1 LHGYFISI
9 YLSLTRIEIENN
21 NFKLNL
27 QKKVTIF
34 LVEIRFCSMRFAFL
48 VIFQISFLAFGQ
60 YNFGLDGFQY
70 VNSFYSARNIGTG
83 NNLISV
89 IDNDLVLSS
98 ENPALLN
105 QGMVNQLA
113 INQSLLPTGVNFG
126 SIQYAFNS
134 KFGIFSPVIKYANYG
149 SFEGTDVGGNSL
161 GSFGALD
168 YSVGMLYSKEFNPVI
183 SLGFGLNVLGSHLET
198 YSAYAISSSFSA
210 VYKHPNNLFSAA
222 LVTKGIGASFK
233 QYTSN
238 QKMSLPID
246 VQASISYKLK
256 HAPFRFSLLAKQLNK
271 WDIVYQDPNQK
282 PTYDALTGDT
292 IAVNTPGFME
302 KLANHLNLQVELIAS
317 KSLHFR
323 TGFDFH
329 RQQQLRVFNRP
340 GLAGFSFGVGIYLK
354 KVRLDY
360 GVLIY
365 SKAGQ
370 NHAVGI
376 STNLS
381 DWKRKK

>member
-1 LHGYFISI
+1 
-9 YLSLTRIEIENN
+9 
-21 NFKLNL
+21 
-27 QKKVTIF
+27 
-34 LVEIRFCSMRFAFL
+34 M
-48 VIFQISFLAFGQ
+48 
-60 YNFGLDGFQY
+60 GLDGYQY
-70 VNSFYSARNIGTG
+70 VAGFYSARNIGTG

-105 QGMVNQLA
+105 KSMISQLA
-113 INQSLLPTGVNFG
+113 INQSFLPTGVNFG
-126 SIQYAFNS
+126 SVQYAFNS
-134 KFGIFSPVIKYANYG
+134 KFGIFSPLIKYVNYG
-149 SFEGTDVGGNSL
+149 SFEGTDMGGNSQGTF
-161 GSFGALD
+161 GSLD
-168 YSVGMLYSKEFNPVI
+168 YAVGVLYSKEFNPVI
-183 SLGFGLNVLGSHLET
+183 SLGLGLNVLGSHLET
-198 YSAYAISSSFSA
+198 YSSYAMSASFST
-210 VYKHPNNLFSAA
+210 VYKHPNKLFSAA
-222 LVTKGIGASFK
+222 LIAKGIGVSFK

-246 VQASISYKLK
+246 VQASLTYKLK

-271 WDIVYQDPNQK
+271 WDIVYEDPNEK
-282 PTYDALTGDT
+282 PSYDALTGDT
-292 IAVNTPGFME
+292 TPVKTAGFVE

-317 KSLHFR
+317 QSIHFR

-329 RQQQLRVFNRP
+329 RQQQLRVYNRP

-354 KVRLDY
+354 KIRIDY

-370 NHAVGI
+370 NHAIGI

-381 DWKRKK
+381 EWKRKK

>member
-1 LHGYFISI
+1 
-9 YLSLTRIEIENN
+9 
-21 NFKLNL
+21 
-27 QKKVTIF
+27 
-34 LVEIRFCSMRFAFL
+34 MRFIAF
-48 VIFQISFLAFGQ
+48 VFFQISFLAFSQ
-60 YNFGLDGFQY
+60 YNVGLNGFQY
-70 VNSFYSARNIGTG
+70 VNGFYSARNIGTG

-105 QGMVNQLA
+105 RGMTNQLA
-113 INQSLLPTGVNFG
+113 INQSFLPTGVNFG

-134 KFGIFSPVIKYANYG
+134 KFGVFSPVIKYANYG
-149 SFEGTDVGGNSL
+149 SFTGTDIGGNSQ
-161 GSFGALD
+161 GDFGALD
-168 YSVGMLYSKEFNPVI
+168 YSVGLLYSKEFNPVI

-198 YSAYAISSSFSA
+198 YSAYAISSTFSTF
-210 VYKHPNNLFSAA
+210 YKHPNNLFSAA
-222 LVTKGIGASFK
+222 LIAKGIGVSFK

-238 QKMSLPID
+238 QKTSLPVE

-271 WDIVYQDPNQK
+271 WDIVYQDPTEQ

-292 IAVNTPGFME
+292 IPVQTPGFIE

-323 TGFDFH
+323 TGFDFN
-329 RQQQLRVFNRP
+329 RQQQLRVYNRP
-340 GLAGFSFGVGIYLK
+340 GLAGFSFGVGIYMK
-354 KVRLDY
+354 KIRLDY
-360 GVLIY
+360 GVMIY

-370 NHAVGI
+370 NHAIGI

-381 DWKRKK
+381 DWKKKK